1 MISIRSSYHPIDAA
15 ILWCGLAA
23 YQDEI
28 LRVDAS
34 QPGCLRKH
42 FPQWPSLQ
50 RHLEC
55 ICDAIICGEL
65 PATYLGRPIT
75 SDHQVHHEYCSV
87 RRADLVAW
95 FLRNFPDQRPAFL
108 FPPNLDHSECIS
120 LNAHL
125 VQEAEIDASQR
136 TIEKLRQ
143 ELAATTEEMAT
154 LVSANRELSERLEAC
169 GIPSET
175 SECMHNT
182 LVGAVLEVTLGKS
195 NSGQVQSIYPSQAAL
210 VEEITRRFPG
220 VSGLSKSTLDRRFA
234 EARRHFAQA
243 FRA

>member
-28 LRVDAS
+28 LRVDVS

>member
-1 MISIRSSYHPIDAA
+1 MIPIKSSYHPIDAA
-15 ILWCGLAA
+15 ILWCDLAA

-28 LRVDAS
+28 LRLDVS

-50 RHLEC
+50 RCLEC
-55 ICDAIICGEL
+55 ICDAIICSEL

-75 SDHQVHHEYCSV
+75 ADHQVHHEYCSV
-87 RRADLVAW
+87 RRADLLVW
-95 FLRNFPDQRPAFL
+95 FVRTFPDQRPAFL

-120 LNAHL
+120 LNAYL

-136 TIEKLRQ
+136 SIEKLRSA
-143 ELAATTEEMAT
+143 LAATTEEMAT
-154 LVSANRELSERLEAC
+154 LVSSNRELSERLDAC
-169 GIPSET
+169 GIPSEA
-175 SECMHNT
+175 SEGAHNT
-182 LVGAVLEVTLGKS
+182 LVGAMLEATLGRS
-195 NSGQVQSIYPSQAAL
+195 NSGQVQSIYPTQAAL

-234 EARRHFAQA
+234 EARRHFAPVS
-243 FRA
+243 RA